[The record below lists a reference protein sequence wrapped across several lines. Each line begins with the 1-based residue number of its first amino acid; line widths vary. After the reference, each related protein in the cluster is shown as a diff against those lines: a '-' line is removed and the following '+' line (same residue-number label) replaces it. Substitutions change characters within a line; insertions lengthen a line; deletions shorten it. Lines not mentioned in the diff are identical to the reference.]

1 MKDNKTN
8 YKNQIKYLNEENKQ
22 LQEENDEHKKIIKK
36 GQMKEEAIEKK
47 LQKEIENKNQTM
59 CQISSLNSLH
69 SYLSVCAVD
78 IENPKKLLIDIFER
92 IKEIFNVFHLE
103 SFQYNFNDHQ
113 NLSLMTESIFDLFK
127 VEPQINPETYEALRK
142 ELIKFPIDLTEI
154 EGNISNF
161 EIIKSNKM
169 NLIMKMIAHIKS
181 LFDESEKNLE
191 QMRKLVASQ
200 HSAVMKLTKNS
211 QSANFDKTKTNDL
224 LPLSIFNTDN
234 RLNSNY
240 SNI

>member
-1 MKDNKTN
+1 
-8 YKNQIKYLNEENKQ
+8 
-22 LQEENDEHKKIIKK
+22 
-36 GQMKEEAIEKK
+36 
-47 LQKEIENKNQTM
+47 
-59 CQISSLNSLH
+59 
-69 SYLSVCAVD
+69 
-78 IENPKKLLIDIFER
+78 
-92 IKEIFNVFHLE
+92 
-103 SFQYNFNDHQ
+103 
-113 NLSLMTESIFDLFK
+113 MTESIFDLFK

-224 LPLSIFNTDN
+224 LPLSILNTDN